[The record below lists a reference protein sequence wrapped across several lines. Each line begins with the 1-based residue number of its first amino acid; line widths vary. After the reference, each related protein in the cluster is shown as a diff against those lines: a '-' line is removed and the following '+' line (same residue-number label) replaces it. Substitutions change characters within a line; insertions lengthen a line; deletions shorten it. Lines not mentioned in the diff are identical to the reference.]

1 MRKYAKITK
10 EETKACEVGLGTN
23 NNFYASIGMTEM
35 EVEQGYDGCWYIKG
49 YAPQKPQEIKEQ
61 EVRAVRN
68 DYLKKYIDDRA
79 KSPFM
84 WNEVSNEEK
93 EILQAYRKY
102 LMDYPETAEDWFEH
116 NPKTLEEWKV

>member
-1 MRKYAKITK
+1 MVKMYGAFDSEHKFIIQNQVEAKNK
-10 EETKACEVGLGTN
+10 GLP
-23 NNFYASIGMTEM
+23 
-35 EVEQGYDGCWYIKG
+35 EVEVDVAWDGTIWEKG
-49 YAPQKPQEIKEQ
+49 CAPSKPQEVKEQ
-61 EVRAVRN
+61 EVRTIRN

-84 WNEVSNEEK
+84 WDEVSDEEK
-93 EILQAYRKY
+93 EVLQAYRKY